1 MSGPRIPDDVA
12 DALKATGLPWNI
24 ETGSKH
30 YHVRLSGF
38 LVGVL
43 PKGNMKN
50 RHQRATKNLVSN
62 IRNAET
68 KLKLDNVQQK
78 G

>member
-1 MSGPRIPDDVA
+1 MSRVRIPSDVA
-12 DALKATGLPWNI
+12 DALNATGLPWAI

-30 YHVRLSGF
+30 YQVRLSGY

-43 PKGNMKN
+43 PKGTPKD

-62 IRNAET
+62 IRNAT
-68 KLKLDNVQQK
+68 IKLKREQSHA
-78 G
+78 